1 MFDYRIEGRW
11 KRQEE
16 IIRGKVWK
24 MIKEEKKI
32 VVNTVPHI
40 LRFSCRTTP
49 GFHSAASKSPFY
61 QGCIRFTIFLHQF
74 TSRSLFFFFFYHNYY
89 WNLHL
94 ISPMWRKNERKI
106 KTFAKTV
113 FFLEVF
119 LLPYTCFTCFTPG
132 PLIRAR
138 CVQMS
143 FTGGSNYMIT
153 WSTNRLE

>member
-1 MFDYRIEGRW
+1 MEDD
-11 KRQEE
+11 KR
-16 IIRGKVWK
+16 G
-24 MIKEEKKI
+24 KKI

-61 QGCIRFTIFLHQF
+61 QGCIRVTIFLHQF
-74 TSRSLFFFFFYHNYY
+74 TSRSLFFFFYHNYY

-94 ISPMWRKNERKI
+94 ISPTALSVKKKKKRKI

-119 LLPYTCFTCFTPG
+119 LLPYTCFTCFTSG

-153 WSTNRLE
+153 

>member
-24 MIKEEKKI
+24 MIKEEKK
-32 VVNTVPHI
+32 
-40 LRFSCRTTP
+40 LLSTP
-49 GFHSAASKSPFY
+49 CHTFWDSAAGRRLAFILQHRNLLFTKAAYVLRYFYINSPQDHCFY
-61 QGCIRFTIFLHQF
+61 LSQLLLELASHQ
-74 TSRSLFFFFFYHNYY
+74 SNCAECEE
-89 WNLHL
+89 
-94 ISPMWRKNERKI
+94 KKKKK

-119 LLPYTCFTCFTPG
+119 LLPYTCFTWLTSG